1 MPARVSWYEK
11 GHIILFTVSDMLT
24 LAELE
29 DSAEE
34 IWALAAE
41 VREPVDMI
49 FDYRE
54 ATAFPRG
61 GLPIV
66 RDGNFALP
74 TLDRVALVGHEP
86 LVEMMIMTLT
96 RSTYRPDPTIHS
108 SDEEAAVFLRRMAK
122 EDLNRM

>member
-1 MPARVSWYEK
+1 MPARVSWYDK
-11 GHIILFTVSDMLT
+11 DHIILFTVSDVLE
-24 LAELE
+24 LSELE
-29 DSAEE
+29 ECAEE

-54 ATAFPRG
+54 TTNFPRG

-66 RDGNFALP
+66 REGNFALP

-86 LVEMMIMTLT
+86 LVEMMITTLT
-96 RSTYRPDPTIHS
+96 RSTFRPDPTIHATL
-108 SDEEAAVFLRRMAK
+108 EEAAEFLRRMAK
-122 EDLNRM
+122 EDLNRL

>member
-11 GHIILFTVSDMLT
+11 DHIILFTLSDVLT

-29 DSAEE
+29 ETAEE

-49 FDYRE
+49 FDYR
-54 ATAFPRG
+54 ATTTFPRG
-61 GLPIV
+61 GLSIV
-66 RDGNFALP
+66 REGNFGLP

-86 LVEMMIMTLT
+86 LVEMMVITLT
-96 RSTYRPDPTIHS
+96 RTTYRP
-108 SDEEAAVFLRRMAK
+108 
-122 EDLNRM
+122 